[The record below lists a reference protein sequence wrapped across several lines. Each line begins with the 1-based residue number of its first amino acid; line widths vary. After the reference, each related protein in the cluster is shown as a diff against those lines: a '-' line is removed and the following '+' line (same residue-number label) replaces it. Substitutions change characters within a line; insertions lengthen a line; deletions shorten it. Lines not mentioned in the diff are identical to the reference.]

1 MKEPALG
8 LIEFKSIARGIFAT
22 DAIVKKAPVKILS
35 TNPVCPGKYLV
46 IFAGEVAD
54 VDESFRAGLV
64 AGGDMVINELFLP
77 YVHFDVIPAVSG
89 ATKIEE
95 FGAIGI
101 IESFSVASCVAAAD
115 IAAKNAPIK
124 LVEIRLANGLGG
136 KAFFVLTGELS
147 YVESSI
153 LVAKE
158 HIVAEGLLA
167 GCEIIA
173 SPHKDLIDK
182 GMYW

>member
-8 LIEFKSIARGIFAT
+8 LIEFKSIAKGIFAT
-22 DAIVKKAPVKILS
+22 DAIVKKAPVRLLS

-54 VDESFRAGLV
+54 VEESLKAGIA

-77 YVHFDVIPAVSG
+77 YVHLDIIPAISG
-89 ATKIEE
+89 ATEIKE
-95 FGAIGI
+95 FGAVGV
-101 IESFSVASCVAAAD
+101 IESFSVASCIAAAD
-115 IAAKNAPIK
+115 IAAKNSPVK

-147 YVESSI
+147 DVEVSI
-153 LVAKE
+153 LAAKE
-158 HIVAEGLLA
+158 YIALEGLLA

-173 SPHKDLIDK
+173 SPHKDLIEK